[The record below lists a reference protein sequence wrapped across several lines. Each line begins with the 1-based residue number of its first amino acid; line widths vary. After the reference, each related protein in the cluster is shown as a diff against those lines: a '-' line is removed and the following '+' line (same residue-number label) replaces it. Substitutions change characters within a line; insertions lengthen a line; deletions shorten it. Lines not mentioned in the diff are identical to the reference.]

1 MLLKKLVALAFFLTA
16 AFQVNAFNIRPVD
29 GLWSFDSELNLAVGR
44 AVNLELSNGLL
55 VVTMYTY
62 NAQRAPT
69 FYVGSG
75 FLAANNVATGVFSEP
90 QGGTCLGCV
99 PSSGRLL
106 STPGSF
112 TFEFTSSTTGY
123 LTLPGEARKTITK
136 GAITRASAPSGLLG
150 TWVFN
155 YIGSNNIPK
164 VVVADL
170 VNLSVVSY
178 STTFGNG
185 VVMSADGR
193 FACEYQISGRYAGA
207 VLCFTADTP
216 SVYNKSMLGVWW
228 DNDMDGYWQFN
239 NLGINDTFTGKRITN
254 GGSSLGIK
262 RDAKPDMEMLE
273 RRRLGKR
280 GFNRFARV

>member
-1 MLLKKLVALAFFLTA
+1 MLLKKFVAFAFFLTA
-16 AFQVNAFNIRPVD
+16 TFQVNAFNIRPVD

-75 FLAANNVATGVFSEP
+75 FLNANNVATGVFSEP

-136 GAITRASAPSGLLG
+136 GAISRATAPTGLF
-150 TWVFN
+150 W
-155 YIGSNNIPK
+155 
-164 VVVADL
+164 D
-170 VNLSVVSY
+170 
-178 STTFGNG
+178 
-185 VVMSADGR
+185 
-193 FACEYQISGRYAGA
+193 
-207 VLCFTADTP
+207 
-216 SVYNKSMLGVWW
+216 LGV
-228 DNDMDGYWQFN
+228 
-239 NLGINDTFTGKRITN
+239 
-254 GGSSLGIK
+254 
-262 RDAKPDMEMLE
+262 
-273 RRRLGKR
+273 
-280 GFNRFARV
+280 